1 MHGTEQ
7 TTVARNTLAARR
19 SAREELHAVT
29 DALIAEFAG
38 ALPPRTVIRHVGQA
52 REQLLAVGVR
62 AGLTVAAE
70 AMARTRLRAVLP
82 AHSVLR

>member
-1 MHGTEQ
+1 MPATEQ
-7 TTVARNTLAARR
+7 APVAWSTLAARR

-38 ALPPRTVIRHVGQA
+38 ALPARTVIRHVGQA

-70 AMARTRLRAVLP
+70 AMARTRLCTLLP
-82 AHSVLR
+82 AHGVLR